1 MPQDVAFDLP
11 FPLRVHQDMEG
22 ARARNLAWV
31 RRHGLVGGER
41 SVDWYT
47 SWDIPRLA
55 AYGFPDATGPGLD
68 LCTDAMAF
76 FFVFDDQLDGPL
88 GRAPD
93 RVARVCQGLI
103 DIIHGTSPR
112 HGDDPCSVAF
122 ADLWR
127 RSTHGASPAW
137 AARVASEWEYYFAA
151 HAHEA
156 LNRRRGVP
164 ADMEQYLQ
172 VRRGIAGTTLPLSLG
187 EHAAGLTLP
196 PAVFHSPQLRIM
208 REIAIDIT
216 LMCNDVYSLEKEEA
230 RGDMDN
236 LVLVLEHTR
245 HYTRDEAV
253 AAAQGEVHRRCTRF
267 QELAHDVP
275 AMCTHLALP
284 ATQRATVT
292 TYVGVLTA
300 WICGYHAWETET
312 LRYTT
317 ALEVLPR
324 TGPGFFENVLE
335 DPGPT
340 DSSRP

>member
-11 FPLRVHQDMEG
+11 FPLRVHRDMEG
-22 ARARNLAWV
+22 TRVRNLDWV

-41 SVDWYT
+41 SMDWYT
-47 SWDIPRLA
+47 SWDMPRLA

-88 GRAPD
+88 GQAPD

-103 DIIHGTSPR
+103 DIIHGTSSR

-127 RSTHGASPAW
+127 RSNDRASPGW
-137 AARVASEWEYYFAA
+137 AARVAGEWEYYFAA

-164 ADMEQYLQ
+164 ADLEQYLQ

-187 EHAAGLTLP
+187 EHAAGVTLP

-208 REIAIDIT
+208 RETAIDIT

-236 LVLVLEHTR
+236 LVLVLEHARHCTR
-245 HYTRDEAV
+245 EEAV
-253 AAAQGEVHRRCTRF
+253 AAAQREVHRRCTRF
-267 QELAHDVP
+267 QELAREVP

-284 ATQRATVT
+284 DARRAAVT
-292 TYVGVLTA
+292 IYVDVLSA
-300 WICGYHAWETET
+300 WISGYHAWETET

-324 TGPGFFENVLE
+324 TGPGYFENVLE
-335 DPGPT
+335 DPAPT
-340 DSSRP
+340 DA